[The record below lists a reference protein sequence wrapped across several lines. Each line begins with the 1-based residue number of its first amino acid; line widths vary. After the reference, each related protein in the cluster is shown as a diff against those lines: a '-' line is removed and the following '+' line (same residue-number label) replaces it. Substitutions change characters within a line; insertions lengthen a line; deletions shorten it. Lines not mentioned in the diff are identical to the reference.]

1 MYKVELEIYT
11 SVIHSTSDREKNL
24 KTFLNLFN
32 YKSRKVLLKIST
44 DVFPLTNICFPAA
57 EIMFTYK
64 KYIFL
69 A

>member
-32 YKSRKVLLKIST
+32 YKSRKVLLKMST

-57 EIMFTYK
+57 
-64 KYIFL
+64 
-69 A
+69 